1 MSWVAV
7 GLIVLGI
14 GFAFGCCCNCAKCL
28 ECDDSDIDASAIDL
42 TISGIV
48 NGTCNKC
55 TNFNGTF
62 HLTYDNGLSSAD
74 HTSCYWNGDFF
85 TDHCGVCTDEQHRIE
100 FRITC
105 QADGLR
111 ANWTVYATDYSSPAV
126 PCSGFFPSAGHTPEP
141 FDGQLSCSEVGLDVS
156 SSLGWTNCD
165 VSAIVAT
172 VDVV

>member
-1 MSWVAV
+1 MLWCLLLLVPVV
-7 GLIVLGI
+7 GMLI
-14 GFAFGCCCNCAKCL
+14 CCCSCSKCL
-28 ECDDSDIDASAIDL
+28 ACDNADIDASAIDL

-100 FRITC
+100 LRITC
-105 QADGLR
+105 TVDGLS
-111 ANWTVYATDYSSPAV
+111 AGWLVYATDYSSPAV
-126 PCSGFFPSAGHTPEP
+126 PCNGFFPGAGHTPQP
-141 FDGQLSCSEVGLDVS
+141 FNSPLLNCSTTGFDVS
-156 SSLGWTNCD
+156 DSLGWANCD

-172 VDVV
+172 MDVV